1 MKKTKNMKYN
11 NTVENHWKLLV
22 LMLKEILAQ
31 KEISYEEVERLTGVK
46 STNVSRL
53 LNENF
58 KHAPNLRTLILIA
71 DAAGVKLTFVDD
83 QKTVDLQ
90 EVFKTANIKLLSK
103 A

>member
-1 MKKTKNMKYN
+1 MKNN
-11 NTVENHWKLLV
+11 NTHKNDWKLLV
-22 LMLKEILAQ
+22 LMLKEILAE
-31 KEISYEEVERLTGVK
+31 KSINYEEVEKLTGVK
-46 STNVSRL
+46 STNISRL

-58 KHAPNLRTLILIA
+58 KHTPNLRTFLTVA

>member
-1 MKKTKNMKYN
+1 MKYN

-31 KEISYEEVERLTGVK
+31 KEINYEEVERLTGVK

-71 DAAGVKLTFVDD
+71 DAAEVRLSFLDD
-83 QKTVDLQ
+83 GKKIDMNEIL
-90 EVFKTANIKLLSK
+90 KSSMIKLLSMS
-103 A
+103 